1 MKQINYNQWI
11 IEILKNNK
19 TEELLITFP
28 NGAIDQVGW
37 EKNNSDELIVT

>member
-28 NGAIDQVGW
+28 NDSIDQVGW
-37 EKNNSDELIVT
+37 EKIIQMNF